1 MFFSPV
7 GGSTAQ
13 GRGTKFREPTGQR
26 ITAGDSAV
34 ALELDKSSSRHRADW
49 TAPAGDFACGDQPV
63 RLDCGRCGAP
73 APYYF
78 YKYGKL
84 VLRMFYFSFLK
95 SAFDLEIKSGQEKES
110 QQG

>member
-7 GGSTAQ
+7 GGSTAN

-26 ITAGDSAV
+26 ITTGNFAV
-34 ALELDKSSSRHRADW
+34 ALELDESSSRHRADW
-49 TAPAGDFACGDQPV
+49 TAPAGDFACGDQPA

-78 YKYGKL
+78 YKDGKL
-84 VLRMFYFSFLK
+84 GLPGCR
-95 SAFDLEIKSGQEKES
+95 
-110 QQG
+110 